1 MHQHATLEDT
11 VYFWFASNDTSGSGD
26 DGASAAAHVRLAG
39 ATISD
44 APILSPSPGL
54 ISHVTYPAG
63 AYEVAVAATA
73 ANGFAAGNTYGVF
86 ATLAVDSQNPTG
98 FIGSFSLDPIIAN
111 IVEVSDDAT
120 AATNAEAFFDGTGYA
135 GTNNVIPT
143 VTTVSGLATNAITA
157 AAIATDAIGAAELSQ
172 AAVDQVWSTA
182 ARTLTAST
190 NFNDVSV
197 ADILTTQM
205 TEAYA
210 ADGAAPTLTQAL
222 MMIQQMLGDFTI
234 SGTTLTVRKVDG
246 AATAGTYT
254 LSDATN
260 PVGLTRAS

>member
-11 VYFWFASNDTSGSGD
+11 VYFWFASNDTSGSGN

-54 ISHVTYPAG
+54 ISHATYPAG
-63 AYEVAVAATA
+63 AYEIAVAATA

-98 FIGSFSLDPIIAN
+98 FVGSFSLDPIIAN

-143 VTTVSGLATNAITA
+143 VTTVNGLAANTVTA
-157 AAIATDAIGAAELSQ
+157 AAIATDAVDADALATNAVAEI
-172 AAVDQVWSTA
+172 VTGV
-182 ARTLTAST
+182 
-190 NFNDVSV
+190 
-197 ADILTTQM
+197 LTTQM

-210 ADGAAPTLTQAL
+210 ADTVAPTLAQILFQIWSMA
-222 MMIQQMLGDFTI
+222 
-234 SGTTLTVRKVDG
+234 SEKAVSSTTVTTKKLDG
-246 AATAGTYT
+246 STTSMTFT

-260 PVGLTRAS
+260 PVSITRTT